1 MNRLKYSAILFFV
14 LVTLSGCKKNNSLV
28 DNKFYDKTFKWQIFV
43 PDDYEKVDLKQKLDV
58 KGDTT
63 LAKKK
68 HSIVVFKKDEAN
80 YFSVNYE
87 DFFGSDIRA
96 LDLNMKLKDFLLL
109 KDIGKIYP
117 KGKMGDY
124 SVSTEYISGLP
135 FRRAK
140 IEITEYEK
148 KVVTLV
154 LFSRGFN
161 GRIFIN
167 SIVYENEDDGKEMID
182 LFKKSTFKK

>member
-1 MNRLKYSAILFFV
+1 MNKLKSISVLFLV
-14 LVTLSGCKKNNSLV
+14 LVAFSGCKKNNSLA
-28 DNKFYDKTFKWQIFV
+28 DNNFYDKTFNWQISV
-43 PDDYEKVDLKQKLDV
+43 PDDYEKVDLKQKADI

-87 DFFGSDIRA
+87 DFFGSDVRA

-124 SVSTEYISGLP
+124 SVSTENISGLP

-140 IEITEYEK
+140 IEITEDEK

-154 LFSRGFN
+154 IFSRGFN
-161 GRIFIN
+161 DKIFVN
-167 SIVYENEDDGKEMID
+167 SIVYEDEDDGKEMID